1 MEDRDLMEKEL
12 LIIKGVCDLYLHGAI
27 ESTTSE
33 VHSAFKE
40 ALNESLNV
48 QNKLYNNK
56 KLMQLN
62 KSILET
68 KKEDSFYR
76 IPLFSLKFK
85 FYIVSIIFL
94 VFSIKS
100 SLSFNSSLILDNASI
115 SFRS

>member
-48 QNKLYNNK
+48 QNKLYN
-56 KLMQLN
+56 LMAEKGWYN
-62 KSILET
+62 TET
-68 KKEDSFYR
+68 AEQQKIDATKQKYSE
-76 IPLFSLKFK
+76 
-85 FYIVSIIFL
+85 
-94 VFSIKS
+94 
-100 SLSFNSSLILDNASI
+100 N
-115 SFRS
+115 